1 MELLIIVVIV
11 GILAMLAV
19 PSYLH
24 YREQSRQ
31 AEVKMNLGAVFASEA
46 AFFGDNSRFSNFSE
60 IGFSLAGSANIYTY
74 RAMQTT
80 VAGNVVSPGPV
91 ETLNTGVG
99 VPMPDNTVLPAASSG
114 AGFTATA
121 TANLDR
127 DATVDQWH
135 VNDLKQNLRDPD
147 TNDVSS

>member
-1 MELLIIVVIV
+1 
-11 GILAMLAV
+11 MLAI
-19 PSYLH
+19 PGYLH

-31 AEVKMNLGAVFASEA
+31 AEVRRNLGAVFASEL
-46 AFFGDNSRFSNFSE
+46 AFYGENSRFSNFSE
-60 IGFSLAGSANIYTY
+60 IGFGLAGSSNVYTY

-80 VAGNVVSPGPV
+80 VAGAVVSPGPV
-91 ETLNTGVG
+91 ETLNTGLG
-99 VPMPDNTVLPAASSG
+99 SPTPDNTLFPAASTG
-114 AGFTATA
+114 TGFTATA

-147 TNDVSS
+147 INDVAS